1 MINHAGLSE
10 QKRPR
15 WEQKGGLNWLLLSCP
30 KSLVGII
37 VTHSVVGVVQT
48 KSRTNKPAT
57 KARVALASK
66 YKDNE
71 Q

>member
-1 MINHAGLSE
+1 MINHVGLAWS
-10 QKRPR
+10 KKGR
-15 WEQKGGLNWLLLSCP
+15 WEQKDGLNWLLLSCP

-37 VTHSVVGVVQT
+37 VTHSVVGLQT

-57 KARVALASK
+57 KAHVALASK